1 MFTAN
6 IQHLCLMFLNP
17 IFSRFT
23 LLQFNVLYGSIIII
37 HSEMAVPFI
46 IRACMAGVY
55 FDCMGISFIF
65 PYYEIRS
72 NSMKQVNFIFLSLF
86 LRPISVDF
94 LLLVNALHI

>member
-1 MFTAN
+1 MKQVLKVILRGKQKTSNKVLFTAN

-55 FDCMGISFIF
+55 FDCMGISFPLPKELYFLI
-65 PYYEIRS
+65 
-72 NSMKQVNFIFLSLF
+72 MKSAAT
-86 LRPISVDF
+86 P
-94 LLLVNALHI
+94 